1 MHSVFL
7 QSFMMAARRPSL
19 RGSGGLGP
27 SSTCLPQCPA
37 LKALSVRTHTHT
49 HLDNRYWPDLLTR
62 WFVWVVTLVLCALS
76 RCGHQTLWCWERVA
90 GARPLQLHL
99 TTICGAQRCC
109 KWRVI
114 LKNMYNKVKNEGL
127 TLCRN
132 ILLHSSPCSSED
144 QGYKVN
150 HLALE
155 MKIFYIYMLTCL
167 FSAFNKLLLHE
178 TSSICIQ

>member
-7 QSFMMAARRPSL
+7 QSFMMAAPRPSL

-49 HLDNRYWPDLLTR
+49 HLDKRYWPDLLTH
-62 WFVWVVTLVLCALS
+62 WFVWVVTLVLCPLS

-99 TTICGAQRCC
+99 TTICGAQRRC
-109 KWRVI
+109 KWRVM
-114 LKNMYNKVKNEGL
+114 LKNMCNKVKNEW
-127 TLCRN
+127 
-132 ILLHSSPCSSED
+132 
-144 QGYKVN
+144 
-150 HLALE
+150 
-155 MKIFYIYMLTCL
+155 L
-167 FSAFNKLLLHE
+167 FSFTALHVPQSTGVTRLTNSHLKWKSFIFTCHHVLAAFNKLLVHE
-178 TSSICIQ
+178 TSSIHIQ